1 MANCQNC
8 VDVPAVWPSSVP
20 HLCSKCHSKLDIM
33 RQGLERNNY
42 SVALSKAGDKKKVR
56 LGGGDGLMSIVTQEV
71 K

>member
-1 MANCQNC
+1 
-8 VDVPAVWPSSVP
+8 
-20 HLCSKCHSKLDIM
+20 M